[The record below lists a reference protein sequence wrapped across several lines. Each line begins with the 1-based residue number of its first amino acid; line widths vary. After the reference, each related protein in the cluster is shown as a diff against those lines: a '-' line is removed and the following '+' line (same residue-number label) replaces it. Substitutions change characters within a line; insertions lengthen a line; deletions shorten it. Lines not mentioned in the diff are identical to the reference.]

1 MALPLKYNLRNIIV
15 RKASTLATAI
25 TIGLTVA
32 VFLMVMALAR
42 GIDLTLSTS
51 GEPLNLIVLREGS
64 TAELNSTLTKEN
76 FNDLIYLDGVER
88 EADKPL
94 ATGELVTLIY
104 KARKGMN
111 QGSNVT
117 VRGVGPMSFKLRSG
131 FQTTSGRLFEP
142 GLTEAVVSKRI
153 AERFQGLD
161 IGDRFRIQTT
171 DYTVVGLFDSAGKA
185 FESEIWVDINSLTS
199 TTKRDIF
206 SSVLLRAKDQNALAA
221 MSKRITDDPKLHLKA
236 LSERTFYEDQQ
247 GTASGALKGLAIFI
261 SFIMAVGAGF
271 AGMNTMYAAVARR
284 TKEIGT
290 LRVLGFGRL
299 SILIAFLLESVTI
312 ALIGALIGILLALP
326 LNFVSTGT
334 SNWVTFSEIAFNF
347 KVTPDLMI
355 FALIFGGSYRLRGI
369 SVAFNSRISIQN
381 RRCFACLIC
390 E

>member
-1 MALPLKYNLRNIIV
+1 MALPLKYNIRNIVV
-15 RKASTLATAI
+15 RKGSTLATAF
-25 TIGLTVA
+25 TIGLTVT

-42 GIDLTLSTS
+42 GIDLTLSSS

-64 TAELNSTLTKEN
+64 TAELNSSLTREN
-76 FNDLIYLDGVER
+76 FNDLMYLDGVER

-94 ATGELVTLIY
+94 AAGELVTLIY
-104 KARKGMN
+104 KARKGMS

-131 FQTTSGRLFEP
+131 FQTVAGRVFQP
-142 GLTEAVVSKRI
+142 GMTEAVVSKRI

-161 IGDRFRIQTT
+161 VGDRFRIQTT

-185 FESEIWVDINSLTS
+185 FESEIWVDINSLAS
-199 TTKRDIF
+199 TTKRDGY
-206 SSVLLRAKDQNALAA
+206 SSALMRVKDENALSAL
-221 MSKRITDDPKLHLKA
+221 SKRITDDPKLHLKA

-247 GTASGALKGLAIFI
+247 GMASGALKGLAVFI

-290 LRVLGFGRL
+290 LRVLGFSRI
-299 SILIAFLLESVTI
+299 SILIAFLLESVAI
-312 ALIGALIGILLALP
+312 ALIGAAIGIVLAMP

-347 KVTPDLMI
+347 RVTLDLMI
-355 FALIFGGSYRLRGI
+355 FALIFGGVIGLVGSLLPSIRASRFKIVDALR
-369 SVAFNSRISIQN
+369 A
-381 RRCFACLIC
+381 
-390 E
+390 

>member
-15 RKASTLATAI
+15 RKGSTLATAF

-42 GIDLTLSTS
+42 GIDLTLSSS
-51 GEPLNLIVLREGS
+51 GEPLNLIVVREGS
-64 TAELNSTLTKEN
+64 TAELNSSLTREN
-76 FNDLIYLDGVER
+76 FNDLMFLDGVER
-88 EADKPL
+88 EGDKPL
-94 ATGELVTLIY
+94 ATGELITLIY
-104 KARKGMN
+104 KPRKGMS

-131 FQTTSGRLFEP
+131 FQTVAGRLFQP

-161 IGDRFRIQTT
+161 VGDRFRIQTT

-185 FESEIWVDINSLTS
+185 FESEIWVDINSLAS
-199 TTKRDIF
+199 SIKRENY
-206 SSVLLRAKDQNALAA
+206 SSVLLRAKDQNAQAA
-221 MSKRITDDPKLHLKA
+221 LSKRITDDQKLHLKA
-236 LSERTFYEDQQ
+236 VSERSFYEDQQ
-247 GTASGALKGLAIFI
+247 GTASGALKGLAVFI

-299 SILIAFLLESVTI
+299 SILVAFLLESVSI
-312 ALIGALIGILLALP
+312 AIIGAVIGILLALP

-334 SNWVTFSEIAFNF
+334 SNFVTFSEIAFNF
-347 KVTPDLMI
+347 RVTLDLMI
-355 FALIFGGSYRLRGI
+355 FALIFGAVIGFVGSLLPSIRAARFKIVDALR
-369 SVAFNSRISIQN
+369 A
-381 RRCFACLIC
+381 
-390 E
+390 